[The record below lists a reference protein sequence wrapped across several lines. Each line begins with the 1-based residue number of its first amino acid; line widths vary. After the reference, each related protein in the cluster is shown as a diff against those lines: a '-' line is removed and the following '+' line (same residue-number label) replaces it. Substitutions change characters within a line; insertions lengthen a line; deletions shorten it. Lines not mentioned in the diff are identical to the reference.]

1 MLDFIVGLA
10 QVALLVAGITLA
22 LYAFML
28 HSMLGITFIKELFEK
43 KEENK

>member
-1 MLDFIVGLA
+1 MLDLIIGLA
-10 QVALLVAGITLA
+10 QGALLMAGVTLA